1 MLSTYSWLSMALD
14 LAQMVLEVRKN
25 PKSTQFYMLNNFWFN
40 NCLKIS
46 IPGDVRAQVLQEP
59 VGASHADQ
67 GRKSGDLWTFLDPGG
82 QAGSNGTPH
91 FGFGSSPTIPQGG
104 SCCNIYKDD
113 STQKLK
119 VSKHKSISAQCAM
132 HPMENRP
139 KISTRI

>member
-1 MLSTYSWLSMALD
+1 MALD

-25 PKSTQFYMLNNFWFN
+25 PKPTKFYMLNNFWFN

-67 GRKSGDLWTFLDPGG
+67 GRKSGAPSTFLDPGG

-91 FGFGSSPTIPQGG
+91 LGFGSSLRIPQGG
-104 SCCNIYKDD
+104 SLFQYI
-113 STQKLK
+113 
-119 VSKHKSISAQCAM
+119 
-132 HPMENRP
+132 
-139 KISTRI
+139 